1 MAGID
6 NNTLLYLRGDSFKDL
21 SLNPKSIV
29 NHGATLDTNS
39 NVIDL
44 NNGGISTPY
53 TSDFNLQ
60 EFTYEGWFKVNNGS
74 TFLFCI
80 GGQSGYYFGDVEVNV
95 NDNGELLVSFSNLN
109 NSQGTQSKNPSFKSD
124 NMNTPNV
131 WMYLAMVYKNKSM
144 NIFING
150 KKALIYENIT
160 LNYRG
165 SSYTVSIGYRL
176 SETVAKCKGY
186 CKNIRISNI
195 ARYIEDFTP
204 PTQSFNSIIIN
215 KTKQTDTNI
224 EFSVTKLGQE
234 VINKVEVLQDNVV
247 SETYTDNYG
256 KLSYTVDKELCV
268 IGNNDITIRVTYDDN
283 YTEEKVITYKQV
295 APPLPQ
301 ETPLLDTV
309 ERVKL
314 LTELKQT
321 EKDTLSSILTSKN
334 VEVSEEDKMSDL
346 IGKVDLLGSAP
357 PPPLYLYKEGDECV
371 DVTGGWNFD
380 RTTNSSTG
388 TIQVEKRNDSIYIKV
403 VANSSTGHGV
413 GCKTAN
419 LINFTDYKTIHFDC
433 DIGHSDEYDRNYIII
448 MSSSNAE
455 LVKYTLKKSTDLP
468 RQVISLDISN
478 IANGYIKLSAST
490 VWNGKWGEFI
500 LYNCWLES

>member
-44 NNGGISTPY
+44 NNGGVSTPY
-53 TSDFNLQ
+53 TSVFNLQ

-109 NSQGTQSKNPSFKSD
+109 NSQGTQSKAPSFKSD

-150 KKALIYENIT
+150 KKALTYENIT

-176 SETVAKCKGY
+176 SETVTKCKGY

-195 ARYIEDFTP
+195 ARYTEDFTP

-234 VINKVEVLQDNVV
+234 VINKVEVLVNGIV
-247 SETYTDNYG
+247 SETYSDNYDSINY
-256 KLSYTVDKELCV
+256 LIDTELCV
-268 IGNNDITIRVTYDDN
+268 IGNNDITIRVTYDDL
-283 YTEEKVITYKQV
+283 YTEELSLTHKVTV
-295 APPLPQ
+295 DELPL

-314 LTELKQT
+314 LTKSKQN
-321 EKDTLSSILTSKN
+321 EKNMLSNILTSKN
-334 VEVSEEDKMSDL
+334 VEISEEDKMSDL
-346 IGKVDLLGSAP
+346 IGKVDLLGDAP
-357 PPPLYLYKEGDECV
+357 PPPLYLYKDGDECT
-371 DVTGGWNFD
+371 DVTGGWQIRYKVGNPTFNKNAENLELICNNA
-380 RTTNSSTG
+380 TL
-388 TIQVEKRNDSIYIKV
+388 QVGISNVMEM
-403 VANSSTGHGV
+403 
-413 GCKTAN
+413 
-419 LINFTDYKTIHFDC
+419 LMDYKTINIQYSYHSTSTTKESC
-433 DIGHSDEYDRNYIII
+433 SVNYCSNPSVETSDIFYH
-448 MSSSNAE
+448 
-455 LVKYTLKKSTDLP
+455 
-468 RQVISLDISN
+468 VISNSIEDGLINNKTFSIPSTATNGNYLCIRLGGWNSN
-478 IANGYIKLSAST
+478 NA
-490 VWNGKWGEFI
+490 I
-500 LYNCWLES
+500 LKIYKVWLEK